1 MSDDSRTGR
10 RFRVRLPIRI
20 AAPEGK
26 SQGVTR
32 DVSAAGV
39 FIQAEP
45 DLRVGASVRFDITL
59 PSELL
64 GVERD
69 VQVACLG
76 RVVRVEPAKR
86 GGRAGVACVIDS
98 YKFQPPKASVVRGGK
113 KRC

>member
-1 MSDDSRTGR
+1 MSDSRTGR

-20 AAPEGK
+20 AAPQGK

-69 VQVACLG
+69 VQVECQG

-86 GGRAGVACVIDS
+86 GAGRSGVACVIDS
-98 YKFQPPKASVVRGGK
+98 YKFQRPKASAAGGGK
-113 KRC
+113 RRC